1 MHADRMDAAFALL
14 DTGKFDEARI
24 AFEEAYQAED
34 PDAPLALLG
43 LAELFETIGDEESR
57 LAVANKALE
66 HENNTLRLAMMRFH
80 HVPILWSKSHDP
92 MDAKKVIKLR
102 ADMVVR
108 TASYL
113 PLQQIEDDAALK
125 AAIFISE
132 QASYDFY
139 THDARIAEAQIQA
152 AMLLACYGDRKV
164 QIKAM
169 HNLHFFFRST
179 SPGRIGAMRVVNNM
193 TSSSWRLFDETLE
206 RLAICYKQI
215 ESMADLVMD
224 DLTLRRLD
232 AEFDSAMNTSN
243 PQSEDVYN
251 GLARLAVI
259 VNHLVSGNA
268 SEDDFFTKTLLHKY
282 RNASWE

>member
-43 LAELFETIGDEESR
+43 LAELFETIGDDESR

-66 HENNTLRLAMMRFH
+66 HENNTLRLTMMRFH

-92 MDAKKVIKLR
+92 MDAEKVIKLR

-113 PLQQIEDDAALK
+113 PLQQIEEDAALK
-125 AAIFISE
+125 AATFVSE
-132 QASYDFY
+132 QASYIFY
-139 THDARIAEAQIQA
+139 MYDARIAEAQIQA
-152 AMLLACYGDRKV
+152 AMLLARYGDRKV

-169 HNLHFFFRST
+169 HNLHFFFRSA
-179 SPGRIGAMRVVNNM
+179 SPGQIGAMRVVNNM

-215 ESMADLVMD
+215 ESMAELVMD

-251 GLARLAVI
+251 GLPRLAVI

-282 RNASWE
+282 RNAD

>member
-14 DTGKFDEARI
+14 DAGKFDEARI
-24 AFEEAYQAED
+24 AFEEAYRAED

-43 LAELFETIGDEESR
+43 LAELFETVGDDESR

-66 HENNTLRLAMMRFH
+66 HENNTLRLTMMRFH
-80 HVPILWSKSHDP
+80 HVPMLWSKSHDP
-92 MDAKKVIKLR
+92 MDAEKVIKSR

-113 PLQQIEDDAALK
+113 PLQQIEQDAALK
-125 AAIFISE
+125 AAIFVSE
-132 QASYDFY
+132 QASSIFY
-139 THDARIAEAQIQA
+139 MFEARIAEAQFHA
-152 AMLLACYGDRKV
+152 AMLLACYGDREV

-169 HNLHFFFRST
+169 HNLHFFLRST
-179 SPGRIGAMRVVNNM
+179 SPGEIGAMRVVNNM
-193 TSSSWRLFDETLE
+193 THSSWPLFDETLE

-215 ESMADLVMD
+215 ESMAELVMD
-224 DLTLRRLD
+224 ELTLRRLD
-232 AEFDSAMNTSN
+232 AEFDSAMSASN

-251 GLARLAVI
+251 GLARLGVI

-282 RNASWE
+282 RNAN